1 MPGSAPSQRQLRA
14 GELVRHALAEVFVR
28 GETGDPVIDR
38 IGVTVVEVAMSPDLR
53 IANAYVRPFLT
64 GDKGEL
70 AAALE
75 RSKRHIRGLISPRLT
90 MKFMPELRFHLDTA
104 LDYAARVDALLS
116 DPAVRRD
123 LDNSKKE

>member
-14 GELVRHALAEVFVR
+14 GELVRHALAEVFAR
-28 GETGDPVIDR
+28 GETGDPVIER

-64 GDKGEL
+64 GEKSEL

-104 LDYAARVDALLS
+104 VDYAAHVDALLN

-123 LDNSKKE
+123 LDDSKK

>member
-14 GELVRHALAEVFVR
+14 GELVRHALAEVFAR
-28 GETGDPVIDR
+28 GETGDPVIER

-64 GDKGEL
+64 GERDEL

-75 RSKRHIRGLISPRLT
+75 RSRRHIRGLISPRLM

-104 LDYAARVDALLS
+104 LDYAARVDEMLS
-116 DPAVRRD
+116 NPAVRRD
-123 LDNSKKE
+123 LGSSKK

>member
-1 MPGSAPSQRQLRA
+1 MSGSAPSQRQLRA

-28 GETGDPVIDR
+28 SETGDPVIER

-53 IANAYVRPFLT
+53 IATAYVRPFLT
-64 GDKGEL
+64 GERNEL

-75 RSKRHIRGLISPRLT
+75 RSRRHIRGLISPRLT
-90 MKFMPELRFHLDTA
+90 MKFMPELRFRLDTA
-104 LDYAARVDALLS
+104 LDYAARVDEMLS

-123 LDNSKKE
+123 LDPSKK